1 MNLQIRNINYKTF
14 ISAYVKE
21 PVLSYELTNKEYQ
34 QTKQRGNGEIWAVLS
49 YELTNKEYQR
59 RFNECSGFR
68 NHVLSYE
75 LTNKE
80 YQLINS
86 N

>member
-49 YELTNKEYQR
+49 YELTNKEYQHTLGV
-59 RFNECSGFR
+59 FHQISVACAF
-68 NHVLSYE
+68 
-75 LTNKE
+75 
-80 YQLINS
+80 I
-86 N
+86 